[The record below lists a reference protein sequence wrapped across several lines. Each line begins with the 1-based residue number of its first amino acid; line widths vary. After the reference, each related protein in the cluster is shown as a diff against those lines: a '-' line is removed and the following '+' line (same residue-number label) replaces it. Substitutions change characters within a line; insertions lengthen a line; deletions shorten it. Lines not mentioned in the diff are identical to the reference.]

1 MQTLTGLLT
10 AIYGQGR
17 NLQKSKGYAA
27 HPYFPGITNTH
38 NTIDKAV
45 HGRKRRIVAQG
56 FSESA
61 IASSEQY
68 ILEHVRNL
76 CNEMIK
82 PDTIGADGW
91 SQPRDMA
98 MWTNYFTLDV
108 ISDLTFGQPF
118 DMIRNPKLRWLVEA
132 IVSGNR
138 HIYMR
143 FAYPPLF
150 NLDPSKWYS
159 PARWLFP
166 EMSTERASFSGI
178 AEQYSKERVAMME
191 EGKAERNDIMSALLA
206 ARDPRTGE
214 KLCDAEVWTE
224 AHLMIAAGGDTTST
238 ALAAVLFYL
247 SRSPAAY
254 SRLANEIRTTFS
266 NVESIRRGRELTS
279 CKYLKACLD
288 EAMRLAPAAPGALWR
303 EAGIGGATVDGVYIP
318 AGLDVGVCT
327 YALSHNEEYF
337 SDPFK
342 FQPERFLNEI
352 AKEGKEYPWTSSH
365 SMNDDPAFFPPT
377 PPETPKVERHDVD
390 AYAPF
395 SIGPRGCLAKPL
407 AYLELSLCLARMIF
421 MMDFEPVGSLGEG
434 GEGQG
439 RGRERKEEFQVIDM
453 FSSNKKGPVLRFK
466 SRRQEL

>member
-1 MQTLTGLLT
+1 MVDLDTLG
-10 AIYGQGR
+10 
-17 NLQKSKGYAA
+17 
-27 HPYFPGITNTH
+27 P
-38 NTIDKAV
+38 
-45 HGRKRRIVAQG
+45 
-56 FSESA
+56 
-61 IASSEQY
+61 
-68 ILEHVRNL
+68 
-76 CNEMIK
+76 
-82 PDTIGADGW
+82 DGW

-108 ISDLTFGQPF
+108 ISDLTFGQSFNMLKSP
-118 DMIRNPKLRWLVEA
+118 RLRWLVEA

-159 PARWLFP
+159 PARYLFP
-166 EMSTERASFSGI
+166 SMSAERTSFSTI
-178 AEQYSKERVAMME
+178 AEQYSAERIAMME
-191 EGKAERNDIMSALLA
+191 EGKTGRNDILSALLA
-206 ARDPRTGE
+206 ACDPKTGE
-214 KLCDAEVWTE
+214 KLSNAEVWTE

-247 SRSPAAY
+247 SRSPTAY
-254 SRLANEIRTTFS
+254 ARLASEIRVTFS
-266 NVESIRRGRELTS
+266 DVDSIRRGRALTS

-303 EAGIGGATVDGVYIP
+303 EAGVGGAMVDGISIP

-327 YALSHNEEYF
+327 YALSHNEDYF

-342 FQPERFLNEI
+342 FLPERFLEETRR
-352 AKEGKEYPWTSSH
+352 EGREHPWTSIK
-365 SMNDDPAFFPPT
+365 SMNDPAFFPPT
-377 PPETPKVERHDVD
+377 PPSTPKVDRHEVD

-407 AYLELSLCLARMIF
+407 AYLELSLCVARMMF
-421 MMDFEPVGSLGEG
+421 MMDFESVSCLGEG

-453 FSSNKKGPVLRFK
+453 FSSNKRGPVLRFRPRGVV
-466 SRRQEL
+466 STEPVFVV